1 MYEVY
6 YKIGES
12 AVHSPDLRFQVQGYK
27 RIREGKLQ
35 PPVLFTLL
43 SHVPLHSR
51 LWIRCRV
58 ECSPDEGLVGVSVGH
73 SMAYPGVIAVLYIDR
88 TAGDSVIVGQVIHI
102 AFTLYIHIYVYNHPW
117 YPLCE
122 GP

>member
-1 MYEVY
+1 MY
-6 YKIGES
+6 
-12 AVHSPDLRFQVQGYK
+12 D
-27 RIREGKLQ
+27 IRVGKY
-35 PPVLFTLL
+35 TLL
-43 SHVPLHSR
+43 FYSPSIHTYHFIFL

-102 AFTLYIHIYVYNHPW
+102 AFTLYI
-117 YPLCE
+117 
-122 GP
+122 